1 MARGSFGEITKS
13 CSGVPQVVRAMMMMR
28 WVITRRAVVL
38 MMRRLGMAHFNVKPW
53 DLKAF
58 RCTGLSRRLQL

>member
-1 MARGSFGEITKS
+1 
-13 CSGVPQVVRAMMMMR
+13 MMMTR

-38 MMRRLGMAHFNVKPW
+38 MMRRLGMAHFDVKPW